1 MRRGSSSY
9 PVKPQKKSQ
18 TKDDSAESS
27 EGTAVSKKEKEVAS
41 SEGENDSEEDVDLE
55 SHEKNIQA
63 IKDAVNLKVQV
74 QRVR

>member
-1 MRRGSSSY
+1 LRRGSSSY

-41 SEGENDSEEDVDLE
+41 SEGGNDSASLLLR
-55 SHEKNIQA
+55 NICTQCCKLINYIA
-63 IKDAVNLKVQV
+63 WKGDGKL
-74 QRVR
+74 